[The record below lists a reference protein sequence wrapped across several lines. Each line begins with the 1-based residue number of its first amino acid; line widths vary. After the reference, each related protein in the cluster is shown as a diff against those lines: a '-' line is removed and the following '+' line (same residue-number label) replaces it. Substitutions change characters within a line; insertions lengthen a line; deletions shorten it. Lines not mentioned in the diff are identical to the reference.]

1 MYSWTSR
8 VRPVVR
14 HITGCLRC
22 YSSATS
28 GRQHGPLRILFCGA
42 DEFSIY
48 SLRALDAFQK
58 RQPGKIDS
66 ISVVCRPDK
75 RVGRG
80 LKKVQEVPIKSVATE
95 LGLRLHQIDTFT
107 LWSPPDPIDL
117 ILTASFG
124 LKVPS
129 RILNMAQ
136 YGGLNVHPSILPDL
150 RGPSP
155 IQYALLKRKSH
166 TGVTIQTMHPTKFDH
181 GKLVLQTPRPGV
193 PITERATPHELL
205 HSLGPIG
212 AELLC
217 DTIDKGLFI
226 EPIRDLNMDEPVEG
240 LSHAPKITPEDRHID
255 WTKWSADEI
264 QLRDRVLG
272 RLWDMT
278 TYKNCGIMGDSL
290 NFKRTTF
297 HGPWS
302 LSGRSENVPTLP
314 GTPRLTSAEG
324 GVAANQL
331 ALNTIDGKT
340 IIPSNA
346 TIEGGRK
353 GAGLPTLIAHLQKQ
367 GVE

>member
-14 HITGCLRC
+14 SFTACNRC
-22 YSSATS
+22 YSSAAS
-28 GRQHGPLRILFCGA
+28 SRQHGPLRILFCGA

-48 SLRALDAFQK
+48 SLRALNAFQK
-58 RQPGKIDS
+58 RQPAKIES

-80 LKKVQEVPIKSVATE
+80 LKKIQEVPIKSVATE

-117 ILTASFG
+117 VLTASFG
-124 LKVPS
+124 LKVPA

-136 YGGLNVHPSILPDL
+136 YGGFNVHPSLLPDL

-155 IQYALLKRKSH
+155 LQYALLNRRSH
-166 TGVTIQTMHPTKFDH
+166 TGVTVQTMHPAKFDH
-181 GKLVLQTPRPGV
+181 GKLVSQTPRPGV
-193 PITERATPHELL
+193 KIPEKSTPDDLL
-205 HSLGPIG
+205 HILGPIG

-226 EPIRDLNMDEPVEG
+226 EPIRDLGIDHPADS

-255 WTKWSADEI
+255 WKTWSADEI

-272 RLWDMT
+272 RLWDTT
-278 TYKNCGIMGDSL
+278 TYSDCGLSESSTEP
-290 NFKRTTF
+290 KRTTF
-297 HGPWS
+297 QGPWS
-302 LSGRSENVPTLP
+302 IAWRRSENVSIPP
-314 GTPRLTSAEG
+314 GTPRLLGPEG
-324 GVAANQL
+324 GAAQNKL
-331 ALNTIDGKT
+331 AIDTIDGET
-340 IIPSNA
+340 IVPSQA

-353 GAGLPTLIAHLQKQ
+353 DAGLSTLIAHLQKQ
-367 GVE
+367 A